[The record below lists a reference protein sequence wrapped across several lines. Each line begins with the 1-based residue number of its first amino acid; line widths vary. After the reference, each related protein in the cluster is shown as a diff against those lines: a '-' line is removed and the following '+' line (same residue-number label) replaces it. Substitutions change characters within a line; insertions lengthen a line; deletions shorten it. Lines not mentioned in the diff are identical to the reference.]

1 MCNYLFF
8 FLFHGGIKLR
18 QVSDAS
24 DTKACRTDEMKP
36 LPSENEGAG
45 GFRSDAVGLLKPPA
59 GDRLLTGQ
67 KVA

>member
-1 MCNYLFF
+1 MCIYLFY
-8 FLFHGGIKLR
+8 FLFQGGIKLR

-24 DTKACRTDEMKP
+24 DTKACHTDEMKP
-36 LPSENEGAG
+36 LPENEGAG
-45 GFRSDAVGLLKPPA
+45 GFRSDVIRLLKPPA